1 MQELLPGTPAKRIAT
16 GIAAGRSS
24 TTQRIPFPDRRPTM
38 SYLNANWLRPA
49 VGLLVVIAVAALWLT
64 GTGSTEAGNPGSVSI
79 SPASANVGAGGT
91 TTVDVNVTAPD
102 GGLSVWIVQIGYDP
116 NVVQVDTSGGN
127 PVCTA
132 NEIPGT
138 TFQGYGCAAKDS
150 PPTGSANDTAV
161 AFGAWVANSGGNP
174 VGWTGTQT
182 VASFTFRAVGTAGQS
197 SPLTVSV
204 AADSFLGPDGAVA
217 TPTTNNGLITI
228 TSGTSRIWGDS
239 DCSGAVAPRDGQGV
253 LKKFLNQTPPDA
265 IGAGCPGLGDSVNVG
280 GTPRIWGDWDC
291 NAAVAPR
298 DGQSVLKKFLNQTPP
313 DPIGSGCPGLGDS
326 VTVS

>member
-1 MQELLPGTPAKRIAT
+1 
-16 GIAAGRSS
+16 
-24 TTQRIPFPDRRPTM
+24 M
-38 SYLNANWLRPA
+38 SYLKANWLRPA
-49 VGLLVVIAVAALWLT
+49 VSLLVVIAVAALWLA

-102 GGLSVWIVQIGYDP
+102 GGLSVWIVEIGYDP

-150 PPTGSANDTAV
+150 PPTGGANDTAV
-161 AFGAWVANSGGNP
+161 AFGAWVANSGGNAI
-174 VGWTGTQT
+174 GWTGTQT

-204 AADSFLGPDGAVA
+204 EEGSFLRPDSSEA
-217 TPTTNNGLITI
+217 TPTINNGLITI
-228 TSGTSRIWGDS
+228 TAGTTLTWGNT
-239 DCSGAVAPRDGQGV
+239 DCSADGIRSRDGQATGKFV
-253 LKKFLNQTPPDA
+253 LSGTPLSQTEP
-265 IGAGCPGLGDSVNVG
+265 CPNVG
-280 GTPRIWGDWDC
+280 DTVTVDGQQRTWGNWDC
-291 NAAVAPR
+291 SADGVRSR
-298 DGQSVLKKFLNQTPP
+298 DGQATGKFVLSGTPLSQTEPCP
-313 DPIGSGCPGLGDS
+313 DIGSS